1 MRPGPESRSRAW
13 GALAALVLGCATPQ
27 ASAPTPEAYLTALQQ
42 GDLDRAWALTSERF
56 RTTTTLEAYR
66 SRFADASVRE
76 AHVLA
81 VRQTLAQQAP
91 ELLEQQPAGPR
102 PADAVR
108 SLVLAARAG
117 QFREAWQWLAATER
131 QRVNPEELERDFR
144 EVPDI
149 QARLARALAAVEG
162 PGESSGGETRWPL
175 PSGGAVRV
183 VEENGQPRVAALE

>member
-1 MRPGPESRSRAW
+1 LRPGPESRSRAW
-13 GALAALVLGCATPQ
+13 GALAALVLGCATPR

-117 QFREAWQWLAATER
+117 QFREAC
-131 QRVNPEELERDFR
+131 
-144 EVPDI
+144 
-149 QARLARALAAVEG
+149 LARALAAVEG